1 MKAKKLN
8 PKILVAVALVIVVT
22 IIVWKFVTP
31 KDFYYIGT
39 IEATEVDLSSRIS
52 SIIAEVPVKEG
63 DRVEQDQTV
72 VQLDAEDLK
81 IAAEVAQSDFER
93 ARLLFKA
100 GSIPKETY
108 EHLKFKRDETA
119 LKFSWA
125 GVKSPI
131 SGRVITRYREPGEWT
146 SPGMKLLTLA
156 NLEDVWVVFYV
167 EQPILSKVSLGM
179 PVRGFVPEMKDR
191 VFEGKIVRITD
202 EAEFTPKNV
211 QTRKERT
218 RLVFGIKVGFPNPGE
233 VLKPGMSIE
242 SKLLE

>member
-100 GSIPKETY
+100 GSIPKVDQCCQ
-108 EHLKFKRDETA
+108 K
-119 LKFSWA
+119 
-125 GVKSPI
+125 GV
-131 SGRVITRYREPGEWT
+131 T
-146 SPGMKLLTLA
+146 
-156 NLEDVWVVFYV
+156 
-167 EQPILSKVSLGM
+167 
-179 PVRGFVPEMKDR
+179 
-191 VFEGKIVRITD
+191 
-202 EAEFTPKNV
+202 
-211 QTRKERT
+211 
-218 RLVFGIKVGFPNPGE
+218 
-233 VLKPGMSIE
+233 
-242 SKLLE
+242 